1 MTSGKETEK
10 HHSEEQETVLD
21 LEREKER
28 VDDEAAE
35 ELLVMKKDAVPAE
48 KIVQSENLLS
58 EKMEARAKENDKAG
72 AGLRRN
78 SQGKNKNRGSN
89 KGKKKKEKM

>member
-1 MTSGKETEK
+1 MQETENLD
-10 HHSEEQETVLD
+10 SEEQVETVLD

-35 ELLVMKKDAVPAE
+35 ELLVMKKDAVSGE
-48 KIVQSENLLS
+48 KSVQSENLLS

-72 AGLRRN
+72 AGVRRN
-78 SQGKNKNRGSN
+78 SQGKAGKNKGGN

>member
-1 MTSGKETEK
+1 M
-10 HHSEEQETVLD
+10 LD

-35 ELLVMKKDAVPAE
+35 ELLVMKEEEDAVLIE
-48 KIVQSENLLS
+48 KIVQSQDVVS

-72 AGLRRN
+72 AFTRRN
-78 SQGKNKNRGSN
+78 SQGKGKNRGRN
-89 KGKKKKEKM
+89 KGKKGK